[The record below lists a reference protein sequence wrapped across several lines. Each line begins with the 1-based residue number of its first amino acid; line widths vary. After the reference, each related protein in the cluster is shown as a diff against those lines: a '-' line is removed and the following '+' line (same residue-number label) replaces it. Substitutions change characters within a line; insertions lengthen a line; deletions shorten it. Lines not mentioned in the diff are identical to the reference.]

1 MKVLTLSFVYGKSNK
16 IVMATLTQFGSVP
29 KISDA
34 AVTFSC
40 PTSPDYTIFWNR
52 EQLYAWYLKMKNT
65 VPEPPKIR
73 RQVPKK
79 PRYERDDEE

>member
-1 MKVLTLSFVYGKSNK
+1 MLEVIRLLMSALNLYG
-16 IVMATLTQFGSVP
+16 IAPSV
-29 KISDA
+29 SDS
-34 AVTFSC
+34 AVTSSC
-40 PTSPDYTIFWNR
+40 PSSPDYTIFWNR

-79 PRYERDDEE
+79 TKI

>member
-1 MKVLTLSFVYGKSNK
+1 MLEVIRLLMSALNSYGTTPS
-16 IVMATLTQFGSVP
+16 ILDSSV
-29 KISDA
+29 
-34 AVTFSC
+34 TYSC
-40 PTSPDYTIFWNR
+40 PLSPDYTIFWDR

>member
-1 MKVLTLSFVYGKSNK
+1 MLEVTRLLMVIIAQYGS
-16 IVMATLTQFGSVP
+16 IP

-34 AVTFSC
+34 TVTSSC
-40 PTSPDYTIFWNR
+40 PISPDYTIFWNR

-79 PRYERDDEE
+79 PRYEREDEE

>member
-1 MKVLTLSFVYGKSNK
+1 MS
-16 IVMATLTQFGSVP
+16 MALLGQTPTIADSSV
-29 KISDA
+29 S
-34 AVTFSC
+34 VSC
-40 PTSPDYTIFWNR
+40 PSSPDYTIFWSR
-52 EQLYAWYLKMKNT
+52 EELYAWYLKIKNT

>member
-1 MKVLTLSFVYGKSNK
+1 MVEVIRLLMAIIAQYGS
-16 IVMATLTQFGSVP
+16 TP

-34 AVTFSC
+34 AVTSFC
-40 PTSPDYTIFWNR
+40 PISPDYTIFWNR

-65 VPEPPKIR
+65 VPELPKIR

-79 PRYERDDEE
+79 PRYEREDEE

>member
-1 MKVLTLSFVYGKSNK
+1 
-16 IVMATLTQFGSVP
+16 MATLTQFGSAP

-34 AVTFSC
+34 AVTSSC

-79 PRYERDDEE
+79 PRHEREDEE

>member
-1 MKVLTLSFVYGKSNK
+1 MLEVIRLLMSALNLYGITPS
-16 IVMATLTQFGSVP
+16 T
-29 KISDA
+29 SDS
-34 AVTFSC
+34 AVTSSC
-40 PTSPDYTIFWNR
+40 PSSPDYTIFWNR

-79 PRYERDDEE
+79 SRYEREDEE

>member
-1 MKVLTLSFVYGKSNK
+1 MVLLGQTPTIADS
-16 IVMATLTQFGSVP
+16 SV
-29 KISDA
+29 S
-34 AVTFSC
+34 VSC
-40 PTSPDYTIFWNR
+40 PPSPDYTIFWSK
-52 EQLYAWYLKMKNT
+52 EELYAWYLKMKNT

>member
-1 MKVLTLSFVYGKSNK
+1 MLEVIRLLMSALNSYGTTSS
-16 IVMATLTQFGSVP
+16 ILDSSV
-29 KISDA
+29 
-34 AVTFSC
+34 TYSC
-40 PTSPDYTIFWNR
+40 PPSPDYTIFWDR